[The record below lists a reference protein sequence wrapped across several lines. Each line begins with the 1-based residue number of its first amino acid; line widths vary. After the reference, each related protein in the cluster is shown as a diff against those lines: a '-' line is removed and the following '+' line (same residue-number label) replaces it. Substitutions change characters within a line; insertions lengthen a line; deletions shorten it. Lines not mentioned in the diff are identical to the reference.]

1 MQEDERVKK
10 KNCGKCEYAFEHLIG
25 YNYVC
30 DIDVKPMDLNQMRN
44 DCPLMIEI
52 KEVA

>member
-1 MQEDERVKK
+1 MKCRD
-10 KNCGKCEYAFEHLIG
+10 CEYAFEHLIG

-30 DIDVKPMDLNQMRN
+30 DIDAEPIELDQMRQ
-44 DCPLMIEI
+44 DCPLMIQI